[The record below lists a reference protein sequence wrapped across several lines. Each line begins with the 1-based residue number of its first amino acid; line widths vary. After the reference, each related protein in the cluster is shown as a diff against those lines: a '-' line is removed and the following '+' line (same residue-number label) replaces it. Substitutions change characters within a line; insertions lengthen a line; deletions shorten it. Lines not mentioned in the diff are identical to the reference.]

1 MAPKRKA
8 AAKAPA
14 EEPAV
19 KEAKTEEPA
28 KEPKEEPAVAKE
40 AEAEEP
46 KEKEKDDKKDTRA
59 QIKEAVC
66 FHSIDTTLNVVPT
79 TDGRVLM
86 AMSDGGMQFLIAG
99 ARANVGVKSGRYYY
113 EVKVI
118 EALTPMEGRNNAGR
132 GRVPMPRQ
140 LVRIGFSVAGS
151 SLILGDGSD
160 GCVCFDSEGFYF
172 AEKKRTP
179 ASTRFGRDQ
188 AIGVLL
194 NLDQASPNANTVSI
208 FVNGQ
213 RTSEP
218 MPLPEKLKGQPLFPH
233 VSYRNVSLQV
243 NFGPCPVTPLPF
255 KCRTLQE
262 AAAADVKEVKAEK
275 PKDGKFEVLFPVA
288 FPDEGTF
295 DWLDDFLE
303 KHPNYVEISDRSIQ
317 DWAVKSGIWKP
328 RTNSWKHS
336 NDKPE
341 FNFGIQ
347 YMDDLSIQRCLSAIT
362 AVVPRNYVVMEVKQN
377 LTSADRKANLKR
389 FVAPCYRKVAHVMMG
404 EPTAEYKAYIQ
415 KKILDDKQSKA
426 EVDVKLQRLEK
437 ERKRAIAV
445 RQKELA
451 EQNKAALEALGERP
465 VEAELGEEK
474 KEEPLE
480 EADGDKLDEPMPQV
494 ELTEEEKKLIFR
506 PPTVSDLT
514 SNDLN
519 SAFGKFCIPEAS
531 EGFDEIR
538 YEWQDEA
545 TSKAYLKK
553 WVLERK
559 LTSRIED
566 LQPGEGFRSKLA
578 EFQRSLQ
585 DWQNLQKDYKEGKA
599 AYGEELRAAEGM
611 AHVDEEMDIKKM
623 DIEIADV
630 VNICDMGNGEPLFSN
645 FKFEDWA
652 LLTLRFELHL
662 LQSAFREDVDDAE
675 RLGVHENHLLFYYSR
690 YYRKQL
696 NPRAFGKD
704 TPQEVVGLVK
714 DAVKMS
720 PDTKVLVSV
729 LPNEPKGMGEFV
741 KLQEESRRKR
751 QQRIEA
757 GDETARLNFALL
769 QQQQEPQWPPE
780 VPPTVPATFAPPPPA
795 VKGGGKEQQWWPE
808 PAPLPQ
814 PPPPLSKGGGKEQQW
829 RPEPALLPQPPP
841 PQSKGQGKD
850 MGGCWP
856 APAPAPRYPKGSGKD
871 LGPGP
876 VGGPPGD
883 IPGAGPRLVPPPR
896 PQGSR
901 RLPRAP
907 WRAAPS
913 TWPWTG

>member
-218 MPLPEKLKGQPLFPH
+218 MLLPEKLKGQPLFPH

-328 RTNSWKHS
+328 KSNSWKNS

-341 FNFGIQ
+341 YNFGLQ
-347 YMDDLSIQRCLSAIT
+347 LMDDLSIRRCINSMIS
-362 AVVPRNYVVMEVKQN
+362 VVPRNYVIMEVKQN
-377 LTSADRKANLKR
+377 LTQAERKHNLKR
-389 FVAPCYRKVAHVMMG
+389 FKAPHFKKIAHVVMG
-404 EPTAEYKAYIQ
+404 EPPAKYKEKLHAKLIEE
-415 KKILDDKQSKA
+415 KQSKA
-426 EVDVKLQRLEK
+426 EVEWKMRKLEK
-437 ERKRAIAV
+437 ERKKAIAQ
-445 RQKELA
+445 RQKEIA
-451 EQNKAALEALGERP
+451 EQKAALEAKKKEEEDAKAEAAGEAAAGEKKDEKAAEEKGDKEKE
-465 VEAELGEEK
+465 VTEEKKEDEKKEEAAEEK
-474 KEEPLE
+474 KEE
-480 EADGDKLDEPMPQV
+480 ADDDEPMPQV
-494 ELTEEEKKLIFR
+494 ELTEEEKKQNFR
-506 PPTVSDLT
+506 PPVMTDITPHL
-514 SNDLN
+514 LN
-519 SAFGKFCIPEAS
+519 STFAQFCIPEKD
-531 EGFDEIR
+531 EGFDEVR
-538 YEWQDEA
+538 YEWQNEEK
-545 TSKAYLKK
+545 SKAYLKN
-553 WVLERK
+553 WVLEK
-559 LTSRIED
+559 KITSRVED
-566 LQPGEGFRSKLA
+566 LTPSESFQTKLA
-578 EFQRSLQ
+578 EFKKALQ
-585 DWQNLQKDYKEGKA
+585 EWKDKVKAFKSSKPSEGKK
-599 AYGEELRAAEGM
+599 AAEGEEKKDGE
-611 AHVDEEMDIKKM
+611 DEEDKM
-623 DIEIADV
+623 DVDIFSVED
-630 VNICDMGNGEPLFSN
+630 ICDVGNGEPLFAS
-645 FKFEDWA
+645 FAFEDWA
-652 LLTLRFELHL
+652 LLALRFELYS
-662 LQSAFREDVDDAE
+662 LQAAFREDVKDPE
-675 RLGVHENHLLFYYSR
+675 RVGIHESHLLFYYNK
-690 YYRKQL
+690 YFKKQL
-696 NPRAFGKD
+696 VPTLFGKE
-704 TPQEVVGLVK
+704 TIQEVVELVK
-714 DAVKMS
+714 DAVKINA
-720 PDTKVLVSV
+720 DNKVLVSV
-729 LPNEPKGMGEFV
+729 LKEEPEGLGTFV
-741 KLQEESRRKR
+741 KMQEENRRKR
-751 QQRIEA
+751 QQRIDA
-757 GDETARLNFALL
+757 GDETARLNFNTL
-769 QQQQEPQWPPE
+769 QQQEAGHHGFAKGAGKDGWRTKGAGKAEASQAAAE
-780 VPPTVPATFAPPPPA
+780 VPPPTVAPPAPPT
-795 VKGGGKEQQWWPE
+795 G
-808 PAPLPQ
+808 
-814 PPPPLSKGGGKEQQW
+814 
-829 RPEPALLPQPPP
+829 
-841 PQSKGQGKD
+841 
-850 MGGCWP
+850 
-856 APAPAPRYPKGSGKD
+856 
-871 LGPGP
+871 
-876 VGGPPGD
+876 
-883 IPGAGPRLVPPPR
+883 GPRLVPAPR
-896 PQGSR
+896 SQSWQGQQQQQQQQQKGPWQGGKAGGGR
-901 RLPRAP
+901 WQQTYAPRVAGGKGGKK
-907 WRAAPS
+907 A
-913 TWPWTG
+913 